1 MTYNQQELFDE
12 DSIPHKQLTDQ
23 DLHDFSN
30 AQMRVFDLMKDGN
43 WHSASAIIGVSR
55 VRSGMRVMRSLRSD
69 GWVISKY
76 RKPKSREWF
85 YRLHITKNKNQNQ

>member
-12 DSIPHKQLTDQ
+12 DSIPHKQLTDH

-85 YRLHITKNKNQNQ
+85 YRLHITKNQNQ